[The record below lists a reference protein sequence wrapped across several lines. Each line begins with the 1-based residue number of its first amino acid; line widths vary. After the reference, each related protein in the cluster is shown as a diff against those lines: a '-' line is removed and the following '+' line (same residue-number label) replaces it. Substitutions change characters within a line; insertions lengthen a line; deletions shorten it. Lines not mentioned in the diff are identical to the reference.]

1 MKSGNWTTPEGEVTV
16 ELGQPRRRRNTLH
29 SALNPAAVPE
39 RSEVKRSTAELV
51 DDRKVVAPLLQRF
64 NGRISQKLR

>member
-51 DDRKVVAPLLQRF
+51 DDKKVFAPLLQRY
-64 NGRISQKLR
+64 NGRMS